1 MTAVFAVDACRTPV
15 GKIKGAL
22 ASVRPDHLTAEVIK
36 ALLARNEWLDPARID
51 DVYWGA
57 ANQAGEDNRNV
68 ARMGV
73 LLAGLPVE
81 VPGATVNRLCGS
93 GMEAIASAARA
104 IAAGEADIML
114 AGGAESMT
122 RAPFV
127 LPRASEPFAR
137 ESGVADTRL
146 GWRLVSPLMQELYPP
161 ITLGETAE
169 NVAERYGVTRERQD
183 EFALRSHQ
191 QAGAARDAGRF
202 DDEIVPVP
210 APAGPVTQDEGI
222 RPGLTLE
229 ELAAKRPAFR
239 TGGTVTGGN
248 SSPLNDGAAGLLLV
262 SERAGRGGGVTPLA
276 RYEGTAAAG
285 VHPDYMG
292 IGPVPAMDKVL
303 GRAGWDV
310 GEPRPGRA
318 QRGVRGP
325 GRRRGGRAQARPGA
339 GQRERRRDRHRPPAR
354 LLRCPDH
361 DHAAARAAPPR
372 RLPGRGR
379 DVHRGRP
386 GHRDPLAGALTGPV
400 ITAGRSTTT
409 LRDPGA
415 EAARERRPAR
425 GPCVDH
431 GAHEPVTSAAEPAVG
446 PAAECSDRLLG
457 EREGDRSLL
466 VHLRVQGLIVQ
477 RHRRPGLQED
487 ACPLGLDHLVPG
499 YRAVGQRHLEGRSA
513 LVLRHDAQAGVIRQ
527 FWLGG
532 EVTDGRHGTVG
543 QCEHELLLCSIG
555 HVQLGDHYP
564 VFTASLPM

>member
-161 ITLGETAE
+161 VSLGETAE
-169 NVAERYGVTRERQD
+169 NVAERYGVGRERQD

-191 QAGAARDAGRF
+191 RAGRARDEGRF
-202 DDEIVPVP
+202 GGEIVPVP
-210 APAGPVTQDEGI
+210 TQGGLVSEDEGI

-229 ELAAKRPAFR
+229 ELAARRPAFR
-239 TGGTVTGGN
+239 KGGTVTGGN
-248 SSPLNDGAAGLLLV
+248 SSPLNDGAAGVLLV
-262 SERAGRGGGVTPLA
+262 SERVLAGGVSPLA
-276 RYEGTAAAG
+276 RYQGTAAAG

-292 IGPVPAMDKVL
+292 IGPVPALGKVL
-303 GRAGWDV
+303 GRAGWD
-310 GEPRPGRA
+310 PGR
-318 QRGVRGP
+318 P
-325 GRRRGGRAQARPGA
+325 
-339 GQRERRRDRHRPPAR
+339 
-354 LLRCPDH
+354 
-361 DHAAARAAPPR
+361 
-372 RLPGRGR
+372 
-379 DVHRGRP
+379 
-386 GHRDPLAGALTGPV
+386 
-400 ITAGRSTTT
+400 
-409 LRDPGA
+409 
-415 EAARERRPAR
+415 
-425 GPCVDH
+425 
-431 GAHEPVTSAAEPAVG
+431 
-446 PAAECSDRLLG
+446 
-457 EREGDRSLL
+457 
-466 VHLRVQGLIVQ
+466 
-477 RHRRPGLQED
+477 
-487 ACPLGLDHLVPG
+487 
-499 YRAVGQRHLEGRSA
+499 
-513 LVLRHDAQAGVIRQ
+513 
-527 FWLGG
+527 
-532 EVTDGRHGTVG
+532 
-543 QCEHELLLCSIG
+543 
-555 HVQLGDHYP
+555 
-564 VFTASLPM
+564 

>member
-161 ITLGETAE
+161 VSLGETAE
-169 NVAERYGVTRERQD
+169 NVAERYGVGRERQD

-191 QAGAARDAGRF
+191 RAGQARDEGRF
-202 DDEIVPVP
+202 GGEIVPGDRP
-210 APAGPVTQDEGI
+210 RAGPVSQDEGI

-239 TGGTVTGGN
+239 KGGTVTGGN
-248 SSPLNDGAAGLLLV
+248 SSPLNDGAAGVLLV
-262 SERAGRGGGVTPLA
+262 SERVLAGGVTPLA

-292 IGPVPAMDKVL
+292 IGPVPALGKVL
-303 GRAGWDV
+303 GRAGWDA
-310 GEPRPGRA
+310 GSLDLIELNEAFAA
-318 QRGVRGP
+318 QAVAVADELKLDPERVNVNGGAIAIGHPLGCSGARITTTLLHEL
-325 GRRRGGRAQARPGA
+325 RRRGGSRG
-339 GQRERRRDRHRPPAR
+339 
-354 LLRCPDH
+354 
-361 DHAAARAAPPR
+361 AAAMCI
-372 RLPGRGR
+372 G
-379 DVHRGRP
+379 
-386 GHRDPLAGALTGPV
+386 
-400 ITAGRSTTT
+400 
-409 LRDPGA
+409 
-415 EAARERRPAR
+415 
-425 GPCVDH
+425 
-431 GAHEPVTSAAEPAVG
+431 
-446 PAAECSDRLLG
+446 
-457 EREGDRSLL
+457 
-466 VHLRVQGLIVQ
+466 
-477 RHRRPGLQED
+477 
-487 ACPLGLDHLVPG
+487 
-499 YRAVGQRHLEGRSA
+499 VGQGIATLW
-513 LVLRHDAQAGVIRQ
+513 QA
-527 FWLGG
+527 
-532 EVTDGRHGTVG
+532 
-543 QCEHELLLCSIG
+543 
-555 HVQLGDHYP
+555 P
-564 VFTASLPM
+564 